1 MKSRFSPILILFIL
15 GIALQ
20 SCAQIKGEGPIVKK
34 DLQTEEFSGVE
45 LKGSFK
51 VVVEQGDQAVWAEG
65 HGNIIDRLDL
75 EVSGDLLKVKLEK
88 GNYRDFEL
96 TVYVTTRN
104 LTKIAVAG
112 SGDMSVGAFKAL
124 DQLEVEVAGSG
135 EIIGKGLL
143 SVGEDAEVEV
153 AGSGDIGLE
162 IEAESLEVSI
172 AGSGDVKLSGK
183 AKTSEV
189 SIAGSG
195 DYNGKDL
202 ICSSA
207 EVDIAGSG
215 DAHVNVEKLL
225 EVSIAGSG
233 DVSYR
238 GNPKVSS
245 NVMGSG
251 DVRASK

>member
-1 MKSRFSPILILFIL
+1 MKSNFTALALILIM
-15 GIALQ
+15 GIGLH

-34 DLQTEEFSGVE
+34 ELKTEEFSGVE
-45 LKGSFK
+45 LKGSFNL
-51 VVVEQGDQAVWAEG
+51 VLEQGDRAIRVEG

-75 EVSGDLLKVKLEK
+75 EVGEGVLKVQLEK

-96 TVYVTTRN
+96 TVYVTIRN

-112 SGDMSVGAFKAL
+112 SGEMSVGAFKAL
-124 DQLEVEVAGSG
+124 DKLEVEVAGSG

-143 SVGEDAEVEV
+143 SVGEDCEVEV
-153 AGSGDIGLE
+153 AGSGDIELE
-162 IEAESLEVSI
+162 VEAESLEVSI

-183 AKTSEV
+183 AKTQEV

-215 DAHVNVEKLL
+215 DAHVNVEKQLD
-225 EVSIAGSG
+225 VSIAGSG

-251 DVRASK
+251 DVKASK